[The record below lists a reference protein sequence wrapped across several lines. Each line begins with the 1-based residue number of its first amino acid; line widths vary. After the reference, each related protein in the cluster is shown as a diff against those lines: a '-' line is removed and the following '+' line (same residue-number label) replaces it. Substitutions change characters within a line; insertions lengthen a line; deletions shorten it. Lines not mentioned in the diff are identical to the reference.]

1 MSQITPKAVFG
12 ALFALGL
19 MLFASALWAAGQL
32 DIVEKFTNGNTE
44 LAVAT
49 YTDPQADKSHNK
61 VGLLGIASPTKNSF
75 AFRLDE
81 WIKLIDLC
89 NKAIKTQS
97 SAWIVVGSMTE
108 TGTED
113 VSQLTVSAGPSVSL
127 VISSPKIGTVS
138 YTLERSD
145 LPRFQ
150 QGLQK
155 VKDYLSK

>member
-1 MSQITPKAVFG
+1 
-12 ALFALGL
+12 
-19 MLFASALWAAGQL
+19 
-32 DIVEKFTNGNTE
+32 
-44 LAVAT
+44 
-49 YTDPQADKSHNK
+49 
-61 VGLLGIASPTKNSF
+61 
-75 AFRLDE
+75 LDE